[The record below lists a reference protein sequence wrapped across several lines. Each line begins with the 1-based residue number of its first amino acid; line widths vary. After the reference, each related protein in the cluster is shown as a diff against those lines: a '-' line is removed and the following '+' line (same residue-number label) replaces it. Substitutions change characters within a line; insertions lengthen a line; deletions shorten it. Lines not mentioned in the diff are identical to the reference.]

1 MTNNDLEK
9 LSKGELIAFIKQIS
23 PKDRN
28 DVMESEII
36 RAKQEEI
43 NRLHDRFKLANK
55 AMKEGLWELDIPEN
69 QKIADDTPIWYSRQ
83 FVKLL
88 GFEYN
93 QFSPKIHSW
102 SSLIHPDHKERVF
115 SLYADFVAGKL
126 PIYDVEVLLMTKS
139 GEYRWFNERATMLRL
154 RTGAAIREAG
164 SLRDIHDTKTAQQI
178 VINERKRLENVLYTT
193 KDGYYEADL
202 VNNTLYMSDNYFL
215 LLGYI
220 PNEIVIKWESWE
232 EMMHPDD
239 RVPMSEAYQLFL
251 RKQLNSFKK
260 EYRVRCKS
268 GEYKWVLDRAKFAEF
283 DENGKPIKIIG
294 AVSNIHRQKEI
305 QEKLQISNNQLEIQ
319 KSTLEFTIKQLQ
331 HTQEQLIQ
339 AEKLASIG
347 TLVAGIAHEINN
359 PVSYIVASSEGLK
372 MTIKD
377 IMALLNVYDKITD
390 KIIVDFPNDDIKQ
403 QFEAITKLKKRISYQ
418 DALLEIEEL
427 LANISSGAEQTAE
440 IVRGLQNFARA
451 DEGTLGVTD
460 IHNLLD
466 ATLILLQNQ
475 NQYDTLIER
484 EYADIP
490 LIQCYPNKLRQV
502 FMNLIAN
509 AIQAIDVSN
518 NKNNGFIKIKTGYVQ
533 DGEQNEVF
541 IEITDNGMGISQ
553 EKQKRIFEP
562 FFTDK
567 EVGKG
572 TGLGLSVSLGII
584 QMHKGNIDVISEENK
599 GAKFTLTLPILQ
611 ADADL
616 WDLS

>member
-1 MTNNDLEK
+1 MPNNDLEQ
-9 LSKGELIAFIKQIS
+9 LSKPELIALIKQIS
-23 PKDRN
+23 PKNRN

-55 AMKEGLWELDIPEN
+55 AMKEGLWELDIPDN
-69 QKIADDTPIWYSRQ
+69 QQLTGDTPIWYSRQ

-93 QFSPKIHSW
+93 EFPPKIHSW
-102 SSLIHPDHKERVF
+102 SSLIHPEHKQRVF
-115 SLYADFVAGKL
+115 GLYNDFISGKTA
-126 PIYDVEVLLMTKS
+126 IYEVEVLLMTKS

-154 RTGAAIREAG
+154 RDGIAIREAG
-164 SLRDIHDTKTAQQI
+164 SLRDIHEAKVAQQI
-178 VINERKRLENVLYTT
+178 VVDERKRLENVLYTT

-202 VNNTLYMSDNYFL
+202 VGENVYMSENYYL
-215 LLGYI
+215 LLGYL
-220 PNEIVIKWESWE
+220 PNEIEIGWTWWTG
-232 EMMHPDD
+232 MLHPEDKA
-239 RVPMSEAYQLFL
+239 SITEAYQLFL
-251 RKQLNSFKK
+251 DKRLNSFKR
-260 EYRVRCKS
+260 EYRIKCKS
-268 GEYKWVLDRAKFAEF
+268 GEYRWVLDRAKFAEF
-283 DENGKPIKIIG
+283 DENGNPIKIVG
-294 AVSNIHRQKEI
+294 AMSNIHKQKEV
-305 QEKLQISNNQLEIQ
+305 QETLQITNNQLEIQ
-319 KSTLEFTIKQLQ
+319 KETLEFTIKQLQ

-359 PVSYIVASSEGLK
+359 PISYIVASSEGLN
-372 MTIKD
+372 MTLKD
-377 IMALLNVYDKITD
+377 ITSVLKAYDNIAKN
-390 KIIVDFPNDDIKQ
+390 FSNDNNIIKQ
-403 QFEAITKLKKRISYQ
+403 QFEAIVKLKKQIGYEY
-418 DALLEIEEL
+418 ALPEIEEL

-451 DEGTLGVTD
+451 DEGMLGVTD

-475 NQYDTLIER
+475 NQYNTQIVR
-484 EYADIP
+484 EYAEIP

-518 NKNNGFIKIKTGYVQ
+518 NKNKGFIKIKTGYV
-533 DGEQNEVF
+533 ENSAQNEVF
-541 IEITDNGMGISQ
+541 IEITDNGIGISVD
-553 EKQKRIFEP
+553 KQKRIFEP

-567 EVGKG
+567 EIGKG

-584 QMHKGNIDVISEENK
+584 QMHKGNINFISEENQ
-599 GAKFTLTLPILQ
+599 GTQFTLTLPILQ
-611 ADADL
+611 TNNDF
-616 WDLS
+616 SGF

>member
-1 MTNNDLEK
+1 MPNNDLEK
-9 LSKGELIAFIKQIS
+9 LSKSELIALVKQIKS
-23 PKDRN
+23 KDRN
-28 DVMESEII
+28 AVMESEII

-43 NRLHDRFKLANK
+43 NRLHDRFKLANR
-55 AMKEGLWELDIPEN
+55 AMREGLWELDIPEN
-69 QKIADDTPIWYSRQ
+69 QVLTDDTPIWYSRQ

-93 QFSPKIHSW
+93 EFAPKIHSW
-102 SSLIHPDHKERVF
+102 SSLIHPEHRERVF
-115 SLYADFVAGKL
+115 SLYTDFITGK
-126 PIYDVEVLLMTKS
+126 IEFYDVELLLMTKS

-154 RTGAAIREAG
+154 RDGVAIREAG
-164 SLRDIHDTKTAQQI
+164 SLRDIHDTKIAQQI

-193 KDGYYEADL
+193 KDGYYEANL
-202 VNNTLYMSDNYFL
+202 VNNTLYLSDNYYL

-220 PNEIVIKWESWE
+220 PNEIEIKWKSWE

-239 RVPMSEAYQLFL
+239 RLPMSEAYQLFL

-260 EYRVRCKS
+260 EYRVICKS
-268 GEYKWVLDRAKFAEF
+268 GEYKWVLDRAKFVEF
-283 DENGKPIKIIG
+283 DKKGNPIKIIG
-294 AVSNIHRQKEI
+294 AISNIHKQKEI

-319 KSTLEFTIKQLQ
+319 KDALEFTIKQLQ

-359 PVSYIVASSEGLK
+359 PISYIVASSEGLN

-377 IMALLNVYDKITD
+377 IMVLLNVYDKITD
-390 KIIVDFPNDDIKQ
+390 KILVDFPNDDIKQ
-403 QFEAITKLKKRISYQ
+403 QFEAITKLKKQIDYQ

-451 DEGTLGVTD
+451 DEGMLGVTD

-466 ATLILLQNQ
+466 ATLLLLQNQ
-475 NQYDTLIER
+475 NQYDTLIVR

-518 NKNNGFIKIKTGYVQ
+518 NKNNGFIKITTGYQV
-533 DGEQNEVF
+533 DSAQNEIFV
-541 IEITDNGMGISQ
+541 EITDNGIGISA

-584 QMHKGNIDVISEENK
+584 QMHKGNITVISEENK
-599 GAKFTLTLPILQ
+599 STKFVLTLPILQ
-611 ADADL
+611 TDNDF
-616 WDLS
+616 SSF

>member
-1 MTNNDLEK
+1 MPNNDLEQ
-9 LSKGELIAFIKQIS
+9 LSKPELIALIKQIS
-23 PKDRN
+23 PKNRN

-55 AMKEGLWELDIPEN
+55 AMKEGLWELDIPDN
-69 QKIADDTPIWYSRQ
+69 QQLTGDTPIWYSRQ

-93 QFSPKIHSW
+93 EFPPKIHSW
-102 SSLIHPDHKERVF
+102 SSLIHPEHKQRVF
-115 SLYADFVAGKL
+115 GLYNDFISGKTA
-126 PIYDVEVLLMTKS
+126 IYEVEVLLMTKS

-154 RTGAAIREAG
+154 RDGIAIREAG
-164 SLRDIHDTKTAQQI
+164 SLRDIHEAKVAQQI
-178 VINERKRLENVLYTT
+178 VVDERKRLENVLYTT

-202 VNNTLYMSDNYFL
+202 VGENVYMSENYYL
-215 LLGYI
+215 LLGYL
-220 PNEIVIKWESWE
+220 PNEIEIGWTWWTG
-232 EMMHPDD
+232 MLHPEDKA
-239 RVPMSEAYQLFL
+239 SITEAYQLFL
-251 RKQLNSFKK
+251 DKRLNSFKR
-260 EYRVRCKS
+260 EYRIKCKS
-268 GEYKWVLDRAKFAEF
+268 GEYRWVLDRAKFAEF
-283 DENGKPIKIIG
+283 DENGNPIKIVG
-294 AVSNIHRQKEI
+294 AMSNIHKQKEV
-305 QEKLQISNNQLEIQ
+305 QETLQITNNQLEIQ
-319 KSTLEFTIKQLQ
+319 KETLEFTIKQLQ

-359 PVSYIVASSEGLK
+359 PISYIVASSEGLN
-372 MTIKD
+372 MTLKD
-377 IMALLNVYDKITD
+377 ITSVLKAYDNIAKN
-390 KIIVDFPNDDIKQ
+390 FSNDNNIIKQ
-403 QFEAITKLKKRISYQ
+403 QFEAIVKLKKQIGYEY
-418 DALLEIEEL
+418 ALPEIEEL

-451 DEGTLGVTD
+451 DEGMLGVTD

-475 NQYDTLIER
+475 NQYNTQIVR
-484 EYADIP
+484 EYAEIP

-518 NKNNGFIKIKTGYVQ
+518 NKNKGFIKIKTGYV
-533 DGEQNEVF
+533 ENSAQNEVF
-541 IEITDNGMGISQ
+541 IEITDNGIGISVD
-553 EKQKRIFEP
+553 KQKRIFEP

-567 EVGKG
+567 EIGKG

-584 QMHKGNIDVISEENK
+584 QMHKGNINFISEENQ
-599 GAKFTLTLPILQ
+599 GTQFTLTLPILQ
-611 ADADL
+611 ADNDF
-616 WDLS
+616 SGF

>member
-1 MTNNDLEK
+1 MLNDDLEK
-9 LSKGELIAFIKQIS
+9 LSKPELIALLKQIV

-28 DVMESEII
+28 EVMESEII

-43 NRLHDRFKLANK
+43 NRLHDRFKLANR

-69 QKIADDTPIWYSRQ
+69 QQLTGDTPIWYSHQ

-93 QFSPKIHSW
+93 EFPPKVHSW
-102 SSLIHPDHKERVF
+102 SSLIHPEHKEKIF
-115 SLYADFVAGKL
+115 SLYADFIAGKTD
-126 PIYDVEVLLMTKS
+126 IYDAEVLLMTKS
-139 GEYRWFNERATMLRL
+139 GQYRWFNERATMLRSSD
-154 RTGAAIREAG
+154 GAGIREAG
-164 SLRDIHDTKTAQQI
+164 SLRDIHEAKVAQKI
-178 VINERKRLENVLYTT
+178 VIDERKRLENVLYTT

-202 VNNTLYMSDNYFL
+202 VGESVYMSENYYL
-215 LLGYI
+215 LLGYL
-220 PNEIVIKWESWE
+220 PNEIKIGWTWWA
-232 EMMHPDD
+232 EMLHPEDKAAIT
-239 RVPMSEAYQLFL
+239 EAYQLFL
-251 RKQLNSFKK
+251 DKRLNSFKR
-260 EYRVRCKS
+260 EYRIKCKS
-268 GEYKWVLDRAKFAEF
+268 GEYRWVLDRAKFAEF
-283 DENGKPIKIIG
+283 DENGNPIKIVG
-294 AVSNIHRQKEI
+294 AMSNIHKQKEV
-305 QEKLQISNNQLEIQ
+305 QETLQITNNQLEIQ
-319 KSTLEFTIKQLQ
+319 KEALEFTIKQLQ

-359 PVSYIVASSEGLK
+359 PVSYIVASSEGLN

-377 IMALLNVYDKITD
+377 ITYVLKAYDNIAKSFD
-390 KIIVDFPNDDIKQ
+390 NNEDNIKQ
-403 QFEAITKLKKRISYQ
+403 QFEAVIKLKKQIGYEY
-418 DALLEIEEL
+418 ALPEIEEL

-451 DEGTLGVTD
+451 DEGMLGVTD

-475 NQYDTLIER
+475 NQYNTQIVR
-484 EYADIP
+484 EYAEIP

-518 NKNNGFIKIKTGYVQ
+518 NKNEGFIKIQTGYQQ
-533 DGEQNEVF
+533 DSKQNEVF
-541 IEITDNGMGISQ
+541 VEITDNGIGISVD
-553 EKQKRIFEP
+553 KQKRIFEP

-567 EVGKG
+567 EIGKG

-584 QMHKGNIDVISEENK
+584 QMHKGNISFISEENK
-599 GAKFTLTLPILQ
+599 GTKFTLILPILQ
-611 ADADL
+611 TNNDFNNF
-616 WDLS
+616 